1 MTGDGNAMTK
11 IIFVEADGTRITT
24 PATIGQSLMEAAV
37 AAGVNG
43 IVAECGGACVCGTC
57 HCYVDQTWLPR
68 IKAAEDGETDM
79 LEFVIDPKD
88 ISRLSCQIKVSDEM
102 DGLEVNVPES
112 QT

>member
-1 MTGDGNAMTK
+1 MPK
-11 IIFVEADGTRITT
+11 IIFIEADGNRITAS
-24 PATIGQSLMEAAV
+24 ATIGQSLMEAAV

-43 IVAECGGACVCGTC
+43 IVAECGGACACGTC

-68 IKAAEDGETDM
+68 LPAAEDGEIDM

-88 ISRLSCQIKVSDEM
+88 NSRLSCQIKLSDQM
-102 DGLEVNVPES
+102 DGLVVKVPES